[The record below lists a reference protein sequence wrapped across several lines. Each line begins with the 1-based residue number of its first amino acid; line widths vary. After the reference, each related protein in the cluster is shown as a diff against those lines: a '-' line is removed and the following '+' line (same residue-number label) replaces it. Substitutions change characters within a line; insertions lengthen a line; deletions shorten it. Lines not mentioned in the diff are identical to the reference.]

1 VQLPNPKTRP
11 GEPLRTQGGAINPL
25 FLLGGGVFLV
35 ALLAWVLLSGPAD
48 EESEHPDGE
57 EVAVA
62 QMDRAIGP
70 ATLEIAEGRP
80 LPGVGPLQVEIFYL
94 GSRDDSLIQVQRPGV
109 MAGKIYGSS
118 GKGEANVEMR
128 VQGGPQDGLITFTDA
143 DGFYRMDGLIPG
155 LHFVRLQSRTMPTSV
170 RMQRVLGKAE
180 TKRDFFLSE
189 TLSVVFHL
197 KDHKNKDLQGAE
209 VKTDL
214 GLRGGITNEKGL
226 VQLDGIPGG
235 RRVVL
240 DIRAEGHVPV
250 RYEANLFPAL
260 LNGNPVELPPLPK
273 GSAVRG
279 RVKSWP
285 GGALPTITLIP
296 RASSI
301 GGFQVIWEDWQDV
314 STDREGRYRLEN
326 VPISTLMDVRAFHPS
341 GISTPGVRAV
351 QPSISSAASADFVIR
366 QASATVDGQVVD
378 VNGTPIL
385 NAILRLEAVQP
396 DRVLGALYPGLGESP
411 VAVRLPTPAQ
421 LKREG
426 KSDAQGRFNFALGDH
441 PQGTGHLLL
450 TVEVEGKRTARRE
463 VKTVGKTF
471 RIEMQNVLHKA
482 TLRLQRRDGGP
493 IPASEI
499 FLNGEPREGM
509 AELEQ
514 GFYRVVVKRGDLLIR
529 QADKLW
535 IENDTGLELK
545 P

>member
-1 VQLPNPKTRP
+1 M
-11 GEPLRTQGGAINPL
+11 
-25 FLLGGGVFLV
+25 
-35 ALLAWVLLSGPAD
+35 ALLAWVLLSGPA
-48 EESEHPDGE
+48 EEPIEPQGGEALPVAEVDDG
-57 EVAVA
+57 
-62 QMDRAIGP
+62 IGP

-80 LPGVGPLQVEIFYL
+80 LPGVGPLQVELFYL

-109 MAGKIYGSS
+109 MKGKVFGSD
-118 GKGEANVEMR
+118 GKGASQVEIR
-128 VQGGPQDGLITFTDA
+128 VQGGPQDGLTTFTDA
-143 DGFYRMDGLIPG
+143 DGQYRMEGLIPG
-155 LHFVRLQSRTMPTSV
+155 LHFVRLQARTIPTAV
-170 RMQRVLGKAE
+170 RMQRVLGQAE
-180 TKRDFFLSE
+180 TKRDFFMSE
-189 TLSVVFHL
+189 TLSVALHL

-214 GLRGGITNEKGL
+214 GLRGGTTNEKGI

-250 RYEANLFPAL
+250 RYEMNLFPAL
-260 LNGNPVELPPLPK
+260 LKGTPVELPALPK

-285 GGALPTITLIP
+285 GGPLPTITLIP

-314 STDREGRYRLEN
+314 ITDREGRYRLEN
-326 VPISTLMDVRAFHPS
+326 VPISNLMDVRAFHPN
-341 GISTPGVRAV
+341 GISSPGVRAV

-366 QASATVDGQVVD
+366 QANAIVDGQVVD
-378 VNGTPIL
+378 GNGTPIS
-385 NAILRLEAVQP
+385 NAKMRLEAVQP

-411 VAVRLPTPAQ
+411 VAVRLPIPAQ
-421 LKREG
+421 LLRVG
-426 KSDAQGRFNFALGDH
+426 KSDAQGRFEFALGDH

-450 TVEVEGKRTARRE
+450 TVEVDGKRTARRE

-471 RIEMQNVLHKA
+471 RIEMQEVLDKA

-493 IPASEI
+493 IPEAQF
-499 FLNGEPREGM
+499 FLDRESRESLS
-509 AELEQ
+509 ELEQ

-529 QADKLW
+529 QVDKLW

>member
-1 VQLPNPKTRP
+1 M
-11 GEPLRTQGGAINPL
+11 
-25 FLLGGGVFLV
+25 
-35 ALLAWVLLSGPAD
+35 ALLAWVLLSGPA
-48 EESEHPDGE
+48 EEPIEPQGGEALPVAEVDDG
-57 EVAVA
+57 
-62 QMDRAIGP
+62 IGP

-80 LPGVGPLQVEIFYL
+80 LPGVGPLQVELFYL

-109 MAGKIYGSS
+109 MKGKVFGSD
-118 GKGEANVEMR
+118 GKGASQVEIR
-128 VQGGPQDGLITFTDA
+128 VQGGPQDGLTTFTDA
-143 DGFYRMDGLIPG
+143 DGQYRMEGLIPG
-155 LHFVRLQSRTMPTSV
+155 LHFVRLQARTIPTAV
-170 RMQRVLGKAE
+170 RMQRVLGQAE
-180 TKRDFFLSE
+180 TKRDFFMSE
-189 TLSVVFHL
+189 TLSVALHL

-214 GLRGGITNEKGL
+214 GLRGGTTNEKGI
-226 VQLDGIPGG
+226 VQLDGSPGG

-250 RYEANLFPAL
+250 RYEMNLFPAL
-260 LNGNPVELPPLPK
+260 LKGTPVELPALPK

-285 GGALPTITLIP
+285 GGPLPTITLIP

-314 STDREGRYRLEN
+314 ITDREGRYRLEN
-326 VPISTLMDVRAFHPS
+326 VPISNLMDVRAFHPN
-341 GISTPGVRAV
+341 GISSPGVRAV

-366 QASATVDGQVVD
+366 QANAIVDGQVVD
-378 VNGTPIL
+378 GNGTPIS
-385 NAILRLEAVQP
+385 NAKMRLEAVQP

-411 VAVRLPTPAQ
+411 VAVRLPIPAQ
-421 LKREG
+421 LLRVG
-426 KSDAQGRFNFALGDH
+426 KSDAQGRFEFALGDH

-450 TVEVEGKRTARRE
+450 TVEVDGKRTARRE

-471 RIEMQNVLHKA
+471 RIEMQEVLDKA

-493 IPASEI
+493 IPEAQF
-499 FLNGEPREGM
+499 FLDRESRESLS
-509 AELEQ
+509 ELEQ

-529 QADKLW
+529 QVDKLW